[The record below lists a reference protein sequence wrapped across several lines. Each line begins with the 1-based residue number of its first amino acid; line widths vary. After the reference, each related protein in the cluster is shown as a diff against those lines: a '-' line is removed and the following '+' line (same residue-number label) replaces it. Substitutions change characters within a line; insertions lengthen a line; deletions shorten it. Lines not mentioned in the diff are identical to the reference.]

1 MLSLKEHEGRQLSQ
15 GRPIGLQERLA
26 EIGGQLQ
33 KLRWDAQD
41 QGDAELARN
50 IALAVDA
57 IAWAAG
63 IYAPDHNVV
72 EPPKMHDGDDKS
84 AQDARV
90 KRNSAAAAMPK
101 RRADVSVPCKPCAA
115 A

>member
-1 MLSLKEHEGRQLSQ
+1 MSQ
-15 GRPIGLQERLA
+15 SKSIGLQEKLA

-33 KLRWDAQD
+33 KLRWEALD

-63 IYAPDHNVV
+63 VYAPDNNVV
-72 EPPKMHDGDDKS
+72 EQPKLTTKAHPERCKDQATAKN
-84 AQDARV
+84 ATAIVPQDQADT
-90 KRNSAAAAMPK
+90 AAPG
-101 RRADVSVPCKPCAA
+101 KPCEAA
-115 A
+115 

>member
-1 MLSLKEHEGRQLSQ
+1 MGQS
-15 GRPIGLQERLA
+15 RPIGLQEKLA

-33 KLRWDAQD
+33 KLRWEAQE
-41 QGDAELARN
+41 QGNPDLARN

-63 IYAPDHNVV
+63 IYAPDNNVV
-72 EPPKMHDGDDKS
+72 ESPDLGDSADKP
-84 AQDARV
+84 AQGA
-90 KRNSAAAAMPK
+90 KTERNSAATVTSHRGAE
-101 RRADVSVPCKPCAA
+101 VSVPRKPCAA